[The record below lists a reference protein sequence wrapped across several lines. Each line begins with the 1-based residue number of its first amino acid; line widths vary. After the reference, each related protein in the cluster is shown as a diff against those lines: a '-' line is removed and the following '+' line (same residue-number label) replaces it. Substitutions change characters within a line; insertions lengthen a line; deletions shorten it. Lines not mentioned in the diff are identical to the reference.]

1 MATSTQPRQHV
12 SDGGWA
18 KKRGK
23 RQKTWSTRK
32 RGSNRDVRVL
42 AEPWAGRRS
51 LQRLRMKEL
60 LRTLQDANV
69 RPIAPKSAREAHGN
83 DECVLVDVRPW
94 EEYRGGWAQGAHNV
108 PLFRRIQG
116 WEPDKVARRAAFL
129 AFGVLQGTEENPQF
143 LEQAKVAIQ
152 STMEESTADCT
163 EKEVVLMCLGGTWPR
178 FDATMDTSAKN
189 GKITR
194 SLQAAYTLVEAG
206 FKRVRVMEGG
216 LRAWYEAG
224 LDMECEEAWSDE
236 WNIES

>member
-1 MATSTQPRQHV
+1 MATSTQTTHHV
-12 SDGGWA
+12 LHGGWT
-18 KKRGK
+18 KKREK
-23 RQKTWSTRK
+23 RQATWSARK
-32 RGSNRDVRVL
+32 RTSSRNVKVMVE
-42 AEPWAGRRS
+42 AWAGQKS

-60 LRTLQDANV
+60 MQTLEDARV
-69 RPIAPKSAREAHGN
+69 RPIAPMNAREAHGN
-83 DECVLVDVRPW
+83 DRCVLVDVRPW

-129 AFGVLQGTEENPQF
+129 AFGVLQGTEENPEF
-143 LEQAKVAIQ
+143 LKQAEEAIQ
-152 STMEESTADCT
+152 NTEGISTVNNT

-178 FDATMDTSAKN
+178 LDATMDTSVKN

-206 FKRVRVMEGG
+206 FERVRVLDGG
-216 LRAWYEAG
+216 VRAWYEAG